1 MLWGKRAAESLQ
13 SRGEIFSGSPTLGSH
28 GRPLTR
34 VLDLSPQ
41 LVCLDLRVVVLT
53 SGQEP
58 WCSGELI
65 YQYPVPSP
73 ALACTPG
80 FLSGSDALYL
90 PPQLCPPEQPD
101 PRALQCAAFDSQEF
115 MGQLYQWEPFT
126 EGALSS
132 PLAGL
137 ARVWVAP
144 LCLLCLNSQVSAET
158 QPWPEKGRVFR
169 K

>member
-1 MLWGKRAAESLQ
+1 M
-13 SRGEIFSGSPTLGSH
+13 
-28 GRPLTR
+28 
-34 VLDLSPQ
+34 
-41 LVCLDLRVVVLT
+41 VVLT
-53 SGQEP
+53 LGQEP
-58 WCSGELI
+58 WCSGELTH
-65 YQYPVPSP
+65 QYPVPSP

-80 FLSGSDALYL
+80 FLPGSDAVYL

-126 EGALSS
+126 EGAVSS

-137 ARVWVAP
+137 AL

-158 QPWPEKGRVFR
+158 QP
-169 K
+169 

>member
-1 MLWGKRAAESLQ
+1 M
-13 SRGEIFSGSPTLGSH
+13 SP
-28 GRPLTR
+28 
-34 VLDLSPQ
+34 DLSPRPESSAC
-41 LVCLDLRVVVLT
+41 VLRPEGGGSNFRAGTL
-53 SGQEP
+53 
-58 WCSGELI
+58 ELI

-80 FLSGSDALYL
+80 FLSGSDALCL

-137 ARVWVAP
+137 TRVWVAP